1 MAAAVLRRYA
11 IIPVNA
17 GSGEILLDKE
27 NNSCNI
33 AYKYSFANE
42 LYLLTKGKTNRK
54 RRLV

>member
-1 MAAAVLRRYA
+1 MGAAVLRRYA